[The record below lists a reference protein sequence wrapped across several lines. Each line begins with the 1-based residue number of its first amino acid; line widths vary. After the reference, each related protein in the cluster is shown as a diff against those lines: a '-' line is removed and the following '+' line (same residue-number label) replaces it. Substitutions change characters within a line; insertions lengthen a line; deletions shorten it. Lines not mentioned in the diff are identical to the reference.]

1 MLGRNFRGSSPCAGH
16 PRPLP
21 PGSGRRQPPAWHWS
35 CGPAAVLRV
44 WHWSRGPAA
53 VLRAWHRSCGPVAV
67 RLASVVSLGLLLLV
81 AVSGGGGEAAAQ
93 TASAPSEMAD
103 RLLATPLPGRSPL
116 DLAVR
121 LRGLPPTTPLV
132 SSSAPPPL
140 VAGYEQN
147 FWILDQRNAQLFQAA
162 ATLRLVTDHTYWFV
176 ESDLADRAPQ
186 ADIERSAMVFET
198 QTYPLIHRYFG
209 SEPSPTVDGDPHIV
223 LLLGNVPGVAA
234 YFSSADAYPRAINP
248 RSNERDMIYV
258 NLNAL
263 RPGQSGFDSTLTHE
277 FQHMVHFASCPNQEG
292 WVDEGTSE
300 LAMRVAGYEGTPPIA
315 FAAQPDVQL
324 NAWTTQPLDLIR
336 HYQAAYLF
344 MRYVAE
350 RGGGWDALPSLLS
363 TCARGE
369 NLFSAFL
376 ASHPIAP
383 DVDSLFTDW
392 IVANLVQDRSVADG
406 RYGYAT
412 GDFHA
417 SPTGTAAR
425 ETPFLG
431 SVPPFAANYVDLPT
445 GAGTA
450 RFAGEVSVPLLAAP
464 IDPGGVWWSNRG
476 DSLDSRITRQVD
488 LSAVAEA
495 TLQFRAWYDLEDQF
509 DFVYLSGSRDGG
521 NTWQVLPGQHTQ
533 PDEATGNNYGVGWTG
548 SSGSGWV
555 DEEVNLTPLAGSAVL
570 LRFEYVTDQAY
581 NAQGFAL
588 ADVRIPQL
596 GIDEPGAVDG
606 EWTAEGWVR
615 VDAPV
620 PERWNLRLVRWT
632 PHGVAVDPIAVDA
645 DGAATF
651 SLDPTASRSTLVVG
665 STAPRTLQSGDYS
678 IAVGP

>member
-1 MLGRNFRGSSPCAGH
+1 LWRTNC
-16 PRPLP
+16 
-21 PGSGRRQPPAWHWS
+21 RRL
-35 CGPAAVLRV
+35 V
-44 WHWSRGPAA
+44 
-53 VLRAWHRSCGPVAV
+53 V
-67 RLASVVSLGLLLLV
+67 RLLLV
-81 AVSGGGGEAAAQ
+81 AWVSCLLLASHSGGAAAAAETQ
-93 TASAPSEMAD
+93 AAPSEMAD
-103 RLLATPLPGRSPL
+103 RLLATALPGRSPL

-121 LRGLPPTTPLV
+121 LRGLPATTPLV
-132 SSSAPPPL
+132 SSSTPPPL
-140 VAGYEQN
+140 AAGHQQD
-147 FWILDQRNAQLFQAA
+147 FWILDQRNAQLFQTA

-176 ESDLADRAPQ
+176 ESDMADRAVQ
-186 ADIERSAMVFET
+186 ADIERSATVFET

-248 RSNERDMIYV
+248 RSNEHDMIYV

-263 RPGQSGFDSTLTHE
+263 RPGQAGFDSTLTHE
-277 FQHMVHFASCPNQEG
+277 FQHMVHFARCPNQEG

-300 LAMRVAGYEGTPPIA
+300 LAMRVAGYDGTPPLA
-315 FAAQPDVQL
+315 FASQPDVQL
-324 NAWTTQPLDLIR
+324 NAWSTQPLDLTR

-383 DVDSLFTDW
+383 DVDSLFADW
-392 IVANLVQDRSVADG
+392 TVANLVQDKSVADG
-406 RYGYAT
+406 RYGYAL

-417 SPTGTAAR
+417 SPTGTASR

-431 SVPPFAANYVDLPT
+431 AVPPFT
-445 GAGTA
+445 GD
-450 RFAGEVSVPLLAAP
+450 VSVPLLAAP

-476 DSLDSRITRQVD
+476 DALDSRLTRQID
-488 LSAVAEA
+488 LSGVDAA

-509 DFVYLSGSRDGG
+509 DFVYLTASRDGG
-521 NTWQVLPGQHTQ
+521 KTWQVLSGQHTQ
-533 PDEATGNNYGVGWTG
+533 SDQATGNNYGVGWTG

-555 DEEVNLTPLAGSAVL
+555 DEQVDLTPLVGSTVL
-570 LRFEYVTDQAY
+570 LRFEYVTDQSY

-588 ADVRIPQL
+588 EDLRIPQL

-606 EWTAEGWVR
+606 KWTPEGWVR

-632 PHGVAVDPIAVDA
+632 PSGVAVDPIAVGS
-645 DGAATF
+645 DGSANF
-651 SLDPTASRSTLVVG
+651 SLDATASRSTLVVTT
-665 STAPRTLQSGDYS
+665 TAPRTLQAGDYS
-678 IAVGP
+678 IAVAP